1 MLIAFVSLEASP
13 AIVVVA
19 VFKPLWRY
27 FFHKNSNLAIVVPVF
42 HQTNEAIDGG
52 EEMLEL

>member
-1 MLIAFVSLEASP
+1 MIVTFVGLEASSV
-13 AIVVVA
+13 IVIVTVLE
-19 VFKPLWRY
+19 PLWRDLL
-27 FFHKNSNLAIVVPVF
+27 HKVSYLAVVVPVL